1 MASEIELKLLLPQS
15 NPLTVADELKRC
27 PPLAQAASSEQWLL
41 NRYYDTPSF
50 TLRQQRAALR
60 LREARDTPT
69 QSGRWYQTFKTAG
82 VSVKGLSQRGE
93 WESTVPGGTLDAQIL
108 QATPWSALDPDGTL
122 FSQLEPCFDTFC
134 HRTTWLVSGPEG
146 ARIEVALDIGH
157 ITAAG
162 RQQPLLELELELL
175 AGEPSA
181 LFNMAEQLRQHVTL
195 EPSDVSK
202 AQRGYALA
210 AQGPAE
216 R

>member
-15 NPLTVADELKRC
+15 DPLTVVDELKRC
-27 PPLAQAASSEQWLL
+27 PPLAQAVPSEQWLL

-69 QSGRWYQTFKTAG
+69 QPGHWIQTFKTAG
-82 VSVKGLSQRGE
+82 VSTNGLSQRGE
-93 WESTVPGGTLDAQIL
+93 WESQISTGTLDAQAL
-108 QATPWSALDPDGTL
+108 QATPWFALDPDGTL
-122 FSQLEPCFDTFC
+122 FAQLQPCFDTLC

-157 ITAAG
+157 IAAAG
-162 RQQPLLELELELL
+162 QQQPLLELELELL
-175 AGEPSA
+175 AGDPSA
-181 LFNMAEQLRQHVTL
+181 LFHLAEQLRQHVTL

-210 AQGPAE
+210 AQDPVE